1 MRLADEQSLIQAF
14 SSIGSV
20 LQLRWQWPK
29 QQGYESWGMIPIN
42 KSVLASFCGAG
53 TELVM
58 EPAGRVALVACFT
71 RSRHV
76 RDPRGEAQGEA
87 GGALVLPIG
96 SGPRRLSAAAPT
108 RAAVIAFEPAALQR
122 VAAAIAAVPPD
133 PDRIPA
139 CFRSFPPRTRNRSE
153 ALPLHSLLQ
162 HIDACAGIDPSLPTR
177 LGLDDVVLRLL
188 VCWLDPELQAD
199 RSPDP
204 QRLRERG
211 GASALDELLDYIRAN
226 LDQPLRLSDLEARSR
241 YSRRALQYAFRERFD
256 TTPTGWI
263 REQRLARAME
273 QLLAHPPGLL
283 PVKAVALACGYRH
296 MSQFSAD
303 FRRCFGLSPSH
314 VRRPTL
320 R

>member
-14 SSIGSV
+14 SSIGTV
-20 LQLRWQWPK
+20 LQLRWLWPK

-53 TELVM
+53 TELVL

-96 SGPRRLSAAAPT
+96 SGPRSLSAAEAT

-139 CFRSFPPRTRNRSE
+139 CFRSFPPHAEPIRGSAA
-153 ALPLHSLLQ
+153 ALPAAAHR
-162 HIDACAGIDPSLPTR
+162 C
-177 LGLDDVVLRLL
+177 LR
-188 VCWLDPELQAD
+188 
-199 RSPDP
+199 RH
-204 QRLRERG
+204 
-211 GASALDELLDYIRAN
+211 
-226 LDQPLRLSDLEARSR
+226 RSR
-241 YSRRALQYAFRERFD
+241 PAGA
-256 TTPTGWI
+256 TGP
-263 REQRLARAME
+263 R
-273 QLLAHPPGLL
+273 
-283 PVKAVALACGYRH
+283 
-296 MSQFSAD
+296 
-303 FRRCFGLSPSH
+303 
-314 VRRPTL
+314 
-320 R
+320 